1 MKIRDF
7 LLIFF
12 SGLLIFGV
20 FAYFQSA
27 PGYMDAEYYYA
38 MGLRIARDKTFSEP
52 FVWNYLNGFNGLP
65 VSGFSFWMP
74 LPALFAALSMK
85 ISGWYSFFGARIG
98 FIILA
103 GLVPILSAKITYSLT
118 AEKRFSIL
126 AGLFAIF
133 PVFYSPFLTT
143 TDGFGIVM
151 LIGAGF
157 FLIAQMD
164 GFNQKFLI
172 LGFLVG
178 LMHLTRTDGFLWMII
193 GIYIVASEEEN
204 KGKPLVNLLLGY
216 FLVLGPWFVKNWIL
230 QGNIFPPASSKMLW
244 LTSYDDLFIF
254 DAELIDWTNWLKQGF
269 KELAGTRLSAVITN
283 LKTTIVV
290 QWQIILLPLTLIGLI
305 KNRKSNIVQAFVLTW
320 VLVFGLMSI
329 VFPFAGTRG
338 GFFHS
343 GAAFQPFFWAMAAIG
358 LSALIDWGKVNRGW
372 KSEQALFILG
382 TGFVLL
388 LASMTI
394 FVLKTRVIGDNL
406 ENIQWN
412 QSFYTAVDV
421 GKTLNEIG
429 APQIAIVMIN
439 NPPGLYIATERTAVV
454 IPNGDTEQL
463 YQAVMS
469 TGASYLVLEKNHTEQ
484 LNGLY
489 LNPDQY
495 SKFGYITTEA
505 ETHYFKIP

>member
-1 MKIRDF
+1 
-7 LLIFF
+7 
-12 SGLLIFGV
+12 
-20 FAYFQSA
+20 
-27 PGYMDAEYYYA
+27 
-38 MGLRIARDKTFSEP
+38 
-52 FVWNYLNGFNGLP
+52 
-65 VSGFSFWMP
+65 
-74 LPALFAALSMK
+74 
-85 ISGWYSFFGARIG
+85 
-98 FIILA
+98 
-103 GLVPILSAKITYSLT
+103 
-118 AEKRFSIL
+118 
-126 AGLFAIF
+126 
-133 PVFYSPFLTT
+133 
-143 TDGFGIVM
+143 
-151 LIGAGF
+151 
-157 FLIAQMD
+157 
-164 GFNQKFLI
+164 
-172 LGFLVG
+172 
-178 LMHLTRTDGFLWMII
+178 
-193 GIYIVASEEEN
+193 
-204 KGKPLVNLLLGY
+204 
-216 FLVLGPWFVKNWIL
+216 
-230 QGNIFPPASSKMLW
+230 
-244 LTSYDDLFIF
+244 
-254 DAELIDWTNWLKQGF
+254 
-269 KELAGTRLSAVITN
+269 
-283 LKTTIVV
+283 
-290 QWQIILLPLTLIGLI
+290 LIGLI
-305 KNRKSNIVQAFVLTW
+305 KNRKNKIVQAFVLTW

-358 LSALIDWGKVNRGW
+358 LSVLIDWGKVNRGW

-469 TGASYLVLEKNHTEQ
+469 TGASYLVLEKNHAEQ

-495 SKFGYITTEA
+495 SKFGFITTEA